1 MKCQIL
7 FSKKKIRKYF
17 KMFSAEVFTQHA
29 KYLSEMELTARS
41 DINVITVK
49 NPFSLVNKMST

>member
-1 MKCQIL
+1 
-7 FSKKKIRKYF
+7 
-17 KMFSAEVFTQHA
+17 MFSAEVFTQHA